1 MANSQLIQIITEDD
15 ELYEFEAITSYS
27 GNDTSTL
34 TSYPTSEG
42 TPRTD
47 NIYNNP
53 NTFNCAILIGGNTNT
68 SDEWGIGIDRPKTAN
83 AIFEKWKTEAVRLT
97 IITNQK
103 DYFNM
108 FLTKINVNSNANN
121 SYDYSAS
128 LEFSELLIANFTTET
143 IGPFVNDETFA
154 NSSNAQSSTTNTNED
169 KDSNIVEW
177 ITLGAGAGALLGF
190 VLPGAGTAVG
200 LGVGAVAG
208 AIAGTVANGIDKLGE
223 WTGWW

>member
-83 AIFEKWKTEAVRLT
+83 AIFEKWKTEAVKLT

-108 FLTKINVNSNANN
+108 FLTKINVNSNTNN

-154 NSSNAQSSTTNTNED
+154 NSSNAQSSTSNDNGNIFTDILEWASSGAEKGAEIGD
-169 KDSNIVEW
+169 KILPGGLGRVIGSG
-177 ITLGAGAGALLGF
+177 LGAL
-190 VLPGAGTAVG
+190 VSAVG
-200 LGVGAVAG
+200 GC
-208 AIAGTVANGIDKLGE
+208 IDKLGE

>member
-154 NSSNAQSSTTNTNED
+154 NSSNAQSSTNNTE
-169 KDSNIVEW
+169 KDETSILGYTVGGAVVGAAIGRIVP
-177 ITLGAGAGALLGF
+177 IFGTKVGAAVGAGAGFISGCITKLG
-190 VLPGAGTAVG
+190 
-200 LGVGAVAG
+200 
-208 AIAGTVANGIDKLGE
+208 DKLG
-223 WTGWW
+223 WW